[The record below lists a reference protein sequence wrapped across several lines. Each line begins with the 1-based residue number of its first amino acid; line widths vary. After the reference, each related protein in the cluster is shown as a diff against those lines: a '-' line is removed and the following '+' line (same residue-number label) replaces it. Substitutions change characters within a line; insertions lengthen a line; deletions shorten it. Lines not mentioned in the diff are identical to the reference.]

1 MRPTAFNDLPNKRK
15 ADFYRENYARW
26 KKSHFNSEGF
36 FPIFQSFKESF
47 LLRRLSGNA
56 VKLYL
61 YLGLMAGNETGET
74 WVSISTMA
82 KYFQRTERTINTWLK
97 ELEDAKLIKRMQM
110 EPDGVAHTFLQ
121 GYSSK
126 EFEDK
131 KQNTM
136 EKYRRISESEEPPF

>member
-1 MRPTAFNDLPNKRK
+1 
-15 ADFYRENYARW
+15 
-26 KKSHFNSEGF
+26 
-36 FPIFQSFKESF
+36 
-47 LLRRLSGNA
+47 
-56 VKLYL
+56 
-61 YLGLMAGNETGET
+61 
-74 WVSISTMA
+74 
-82 KYFQRTERTINTWLK
+82 
-97 ELEDAKLIKRMQM
+97 MQM